1 MKDKEH
7 KLEPETNLALTGK
20 LSSRRATWLRG
31 VCWCYQHLALV
42 MLCLLKVTAICRS
55 RWEARTDSEPRANLI
70 SALSGKLAESNTMK
84 HYCWWSQILAYSLLL
99 MHALVVTVARTRC
112 YCYMLSLSLSC
123 AEPDGKQGKEEKP
136 EPEANFALSGKL
148 AAESNT
154 VKGVVLVHQE
164 PPEARKPSQMWRLY
178 GFKNG
183 EPSLFL
189 LLLFPLLLLL
199 LLSSSSSSS
208 CSSSLLLLLSFF
220 VFFFISSSM
229 LPALTCMAGGL
240 RQNQMQHNRVW

>member
-1 MKDKEH
+1 M
-7 KLEPETNLALTGK
+7 LV
-20 LSSRRATWLRG
+20 LSAPGISQAVFT
-31 VCWCYQHLALV
+31 
-42 MLCLLKVTAICRS
+42 KVTATRRS
-55 RWEARTDSEPRANLI
+55 RWEARTDSEPRANPI

-99 MHALVVTVARTRC
+99 MHTLVVTLARTRC
-112 YCYMLSLSLSC
+112 YCHMLSLSLSC
-123 AEPDGKQGKEEKP
+123 AEPDGKQGKEEKT

-208 CSSSLLLLLSFF
+208 CSSLLLLLSFF
-220 VFFFISSSM
+220 CLLLR
-229 LPALTCMAGGL
+229 LPLHAARSDLYGRWVEAEPNAAQSHVVMVSDCFLSASWQEL
-240 RQNQMQHNRVW
+240 QAS